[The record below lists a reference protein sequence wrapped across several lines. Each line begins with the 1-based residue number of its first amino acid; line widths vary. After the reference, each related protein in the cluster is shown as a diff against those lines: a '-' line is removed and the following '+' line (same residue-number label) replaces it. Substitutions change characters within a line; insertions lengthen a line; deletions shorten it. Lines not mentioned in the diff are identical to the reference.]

1 MKCMKNLLKSCVPSD
16 GATLCPEA
24 ALVLNKHSKQFT
36 NKQINR
42 KLNKTNACFKK
53 YAQDGSNYNKYICS

>member
-24 ALVLNKHSKQFT
+24 ALVLNK
-36 NKQINR
+36 QINR

-53 YAQDGSNYNKYICS
+53 YAQDGSNYNKYQLV

>member
-1 MKCMKNLLKSCVPSD
+1 MKNLLKSCVPSD

-24 ALVLNKHSKQFT
+24 ALVL

-53 YAQDGSNYNKYICS
+53 YAQDGSNYNKYQLV

>member
-1 MKCMKNLLKSCVPSD
+1 MKCIKNLFKICVPSD

-36 NKQINR
+36 KKNKLMEN
-42 KLNKTNACFKK
+42 
-53 YAQDGSNYNKYICS
+53 